1 MSTDT
6 LPGHTIAADAV
17 CRGINHVLA
26 SEPWAMAELA
36 RHANKTILLKLP
48 VGNLGVQLSDQ
59 GLLKVA
65 ADNEN
70 PSLILDVS
78 AQALSELIGGPG
90 NLREQAFKA
99 VRITGDADLAQLL
112 GRLAGQVRWDY
123 EEDLAR
129 MVGDAQAHLTVR
141 EGKKLLKAGQ
151 AAAQDFLGNVIEYL
165 TEENQVLLNKRD
177 LMARKV
183 ELNDLRDAVDR
194 IEKRIQLLEKKAS

>member
-1 MSTDT
+1 
-6 LPGHTIAADAV
+6 
-17 CRGINHVLA
+17 
-26 SEPWAMAELA
+26 MAELA